1 MRSGDE
7 RDNLRFRS
15 PVLRLTLTTTIMRLI
30 LAHWQPHDQC
40 ALPSKIKKCIGFA
53 SLDGAQER
61 EKSMSGQIDVIVTVD
76 VPMSA
81 EEKVRGAFPSPRN
94 ASRITHVSLEAA
106 IVEAGLREMIDK
118 LGDVFLAPPAAT
130 RNFEVDEIELSLAI
144 DAKGSV
150 SLIGSVEVGGHAG
163 IKVKLKR
170 KTAEK

>member
-1 MRSGDE
+1 
-7 RDNLRFRS
+7 
-15 PVLRLTLTTTIMRLI
+15 
-30 LAHWQPHDQC
+30 
-40 ALPSKIKKCIGFA
+40 
-53 SLDGAQER
+53 
-61 EKSMSGQIDVIVTVD
+61 MSNQIDVIVTAE

-81 EEKVRGAFPSPRN
+81 EEKVRGAFPSARN

-150 SLIGSVEVGGHAG
+150 WCCQSNANRSPHDALRSLTVA
-163 IKVKLKR
+163 
-170 KTAEK
+170 A